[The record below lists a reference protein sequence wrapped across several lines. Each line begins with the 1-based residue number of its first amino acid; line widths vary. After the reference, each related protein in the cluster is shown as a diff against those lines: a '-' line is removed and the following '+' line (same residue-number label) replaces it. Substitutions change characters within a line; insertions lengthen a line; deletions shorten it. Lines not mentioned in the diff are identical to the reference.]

1 MLSKK
6 ILQRISIRM
15 YEEVSCRTLKLSVRQ
30 IMEIKM
36 GDDSDLTLKAKTDHI
51 INITPG
57 LDRDTRSDIGTSL
70 AAVT

>member
-1 MLSKK
+1 MKVDCMVFSLLKK
-6 ILQRISIRM
+6 RGKRARTL
-15 YEEVSCRTLKLSVRQ
+15 EEVVN
-30 IMEIKM
+30 IDFM
-36 GDDSDLTLKAKTDHI
+36 AKTDHI